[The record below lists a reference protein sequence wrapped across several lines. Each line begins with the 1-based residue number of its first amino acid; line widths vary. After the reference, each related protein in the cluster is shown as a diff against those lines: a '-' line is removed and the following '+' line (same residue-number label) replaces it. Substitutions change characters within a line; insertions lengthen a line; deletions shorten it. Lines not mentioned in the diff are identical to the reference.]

1 MPYNSERHHR
11 RSIRL
16 KGYDYSAEGS
26 YFVTICVK
34 DRECVLGEIVEADMH
49 LSAIGE
55 IIRQCWAALAD
66 DLPNVML
73 DGYQVM
79 PNHFHGIVVLFEH
92 RRDLIGR
99 DLINQIPTG
108 NIPTGVDD
116 SRFGPTLAWRQMENP
131 KQTLGKVI
139 RHFKAKATKRIHDAG
154 FGSFQWQS
162 RFYDRIIRNEEELDR
177 IRDYIQENPRNWRD
191 DDENS
196 NRVG

>member
-92 RRDLIGR
+92 RRDLIGG
-99 DLINQIPTG
+99 DLINQIPTFH
-108 NIPTGVDD
+108 D
-116 SRFGPTLAWRQMENP
+116 SLLLFTL
-131 KQTLGKVI
+131 LI
-139 RHFKAKATKRIHDAG
+139 D
-154 FGSFQWQS
+154 S
-162 RFYDRIIRNEEELDR
+162 
-177 IRDYIQENPRNWRD
+177 
-191 DDENS
+191 
-196 NRVG
+196 